1 MKQSCSTRAPRKHTM
16 QAAPKRTSLSLVRWF
31 DSWAGT
37 ANDSTVTDKDAA
49 LAAEEAGLVS
59 IDWGRVVPFLLM
71 HASVLFV
78 FVVGFSWVALITAVA
93 LYAVRMFGITAGY
106 HRYFSHNSFKTSRF
120 GQFCLAVLGA
130 SAAQRGP
137 LWWAAHHRHHH
148 EHSDQPEDIHSP
160 TQKGF
165 FWSHIGWVLDRT
177 NFRSRIERV
186 KDYARFPE
194 LRFLDRFDILVPT
207 LLGVA
212 MFLFGVALEKWAPG
226 LGTNGWQMLV
236 WGFVVSTIA
245 LYHGTF
251 TVNSLTHVFGTRRFE
266 TKDTSRNSLLIALIT
281 LGEGWHNN
289 HHHYPAS
296 ARQGFYWWEIDISY
310 YVLKL
315 LSVFGLVWDI
325 RPVTERALN
334 ARRISA

>member
-1 MKQSCSTRAPRKHTM
+1 M
-16 QAAPKRTSLSLVRWF
+16 QAVLKRTSLTLVRWF

-37 ANDSTVTDKDAA
+37 ANDKMVTDKDAA

-207 LLGVA
+207 LLGVS

-266 TKDTSRNSLLIALIT
+266 TKDTSCLTSCFS
-281 LGEGWHNN
+281 
-289 HHHYPAS
+289 PM
-296 ARQGFYWWEIDISY
+296 
-310 YVLKL
+310 
-315 LSVFGLVWDI
+315 
-325 RPVTERALN
+325 
-334 ARRISA
+334 